1 MENKKG
7 KQDPIEFNDDEEFEF
22 VEQAKNLDLN
32 IITLAEPKEIV
43 IDTQLSDRKFFKAY
57 VTVFE

>member
-1 MENKKG
+1 MKKEKG
-7 KQDPIEFNDDEEFEF
+7 KQEPIDFNDEQEFEF

-32 IITLAEPKEIV
+32 IITSTEPKEIV